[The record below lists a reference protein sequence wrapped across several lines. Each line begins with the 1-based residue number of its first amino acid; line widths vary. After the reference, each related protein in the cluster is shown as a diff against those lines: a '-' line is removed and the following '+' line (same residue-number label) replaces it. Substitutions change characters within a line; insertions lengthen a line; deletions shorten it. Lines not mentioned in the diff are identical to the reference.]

1 MCHGCRCVRLQRDK
15 PVHWILKIHQ
25 MKGMKNS
32 DIRALSVTEL
42 KDKINIEKEALRK
55 MQFAHQVTAIEN
67 PMKLR
72 ESRKLVA
79 RLQTELSAKERQK

>member
-1 MCHGCRCVRLQRDK
+1 MDIK
-15 PVHWILKIHQ
+15 NDQ

-32 DIRALSVTEL
+32 DIKALSVAEL
-42 KDKINIEKEALRK
+42 SDKINVEKEALRK

-79 RLQTELSAKERQK
+79 RLKTEQRAKELKK

>member
-1 MCHGCRCVRLQRDK
+1 
-15 PVHWILKIHQ
+15 
-25 MKGMKNS
+25 MKNEE
-32 DIRALSVTEL
+32 IKGLSVAEL
-42 KDKINIEKEALRK
+42 KEKIGVEKEALRK

-79 RLQTELSAKERQK
+79 RLQTELRAKELQK

>member
-1 MCHGCRCVRLQRDK
+1 LTAAELQE
-15 PVHWILKIHQ
+15 KI
-25 MKGMKNS
+25 
-32 DIRALSVTEL
+32 AA
-42 KDKINIEKEALRK
+42 EKEALRK

-79 RLQTELSAKERQK
+79 RLQTELRAKELQK